1 MYADQIN
8 IRSRITLA
16 DAEAYLRDNV
26 PLPVELEH
34 RVRDAVL
41 IRSLVFCALGLD
53 VLVLLLEDTVR
64 EERVLLEVLRRE
76 ITRST
81 VVRRVLGTT
90 ARTNSMV
97 KALNS
102 WGSRTS
108 QRSSKYANAIW
119 SRLCWQ

>member
-1 MYADQIN
+1 MLKQ
-8 IRSRITLA
+8 L
-16 DAEAYLRDNV
+16 DAHLGLNV
-26 PLPVELEH
+26 ALPVELEH
-34 RVRDAVL
+34 RVRDTVL
-41 IRSLVFCALGLD
+41 VGLARRRTLGLH
-53 VLVLLLEDTVR
+53 VLVLLLEERVR